1 MSLNSVMNFRT
12 LNGSKLERERE
23 REQEEGGWKRNL
35 FNCKCYAIK
44 AKIYKAVNCER
55 KVSFTNS
62 FLEDENYYNFIGV
75 CLSGHLSFLLTNN
88 RMSKFVNINNN
99 NNCGYRYGND
109 YNGR

>member
-44 AKIYKAVNCER
+44 AKTDLRRPEG
-55 KVSFTNS
+55 ST
-62 FLEDENYYNFIGV
+62 
-75 CLSGHLSFLLTNN
+75 SG
-88 RMSKFVNINNN
+88 RP
-99 NNCGYRYGND
+99 
-109 YNGR
+109 

>member
-44 AKIYKAVNCER
+44 AKNPIPEKIAYSISK
-55 KVSFTNS
+55 TLWNS
-62 FLEDENYYNFIGV
+62 KRF
-75 CLSGHLSFLLTNN
+75 
-88 RMSKFVNINNN
+88 R
-99 NNCGYRYGND
+99 
-109 YNGR
+109 